1 MDQSAVCVRFTRDCL
16 TGSSRWRKEAS
27 EMIYI
32 SLTGLCVVQGNQN
45 QSTLYQVYFVIEF
58 TELPLVLQLDLCS
71 RYVKYHHT
79 RNFIHRQSP
88 PLYSRASRWAK
99 DRRQYSGSTP
109 ASITVYGAARSYGDH
124 MQGFKALEII
134 YKKAMQGIDVTLFEE
149 RQGSSIQLCRRL
161 ARTRRTTS
169 RLSMRV
175 SFTLSQ
181 LQLS

>member
-1 MDQSAVCVRFTRDCL
+1 
-16 TGSSRWRKEAS
+16 
-27 EMIYI
+27 
-32 SLTGLCVVQGNQN
+32 
-45 QSTLYQVYFVIEF
+45 
-58 TELPLVLQLDLCS
+58 
-71 RYVKYHHT
+71 
-79 RNFIHRQSP
+79 
-88 PLYSRASRWAK
+88 
-99 DRRQYSGSTP
+99 
-109 ASITVYGAARSYGDH
+109 